1 MNTRFDNE
9 KEWITENEVYEIK
22 EMETGHILNTLR
34 LFVIKPNSV
43 VGMLIKDIE
52 RSIIFDEMSTPWSK
66 MLLTK
71 RDIKK
76 ESIRN
81 ITSMKTDEIINYV
94 MNTPLTNSMKKE
106 LESRGVDVENSIEKI
121 VNGDGG
127 AF

>member
-22 EMETGHILNTLR
+22 EMETCHILNTLR

>member
-9 KEWITENEVYEIK
+9 KEWITESEVYEIE
-22 EMETGHILNTLR
+22 EMETSHILNTLR

-43 VGMLIKDIE
+43 IGMLIKDIE
-52 RSIIFDEMSTPWSK
+52 RSVMFDEMSTPWSK
-66 MLLTK
+66 IFFTK

-81 ITSMKTDEIINYV
+81 VTSMKTDEVINYV
-94 MNTPLTNSMKKE
+94 MNTPLVNSMKKE
-106 LESRGVDVENSIEKI
+106 LESRGVNVENSIEKI
-121 VNGDGG
+121 MNGDGG